1 MYEPIVYFPIVR
13 VMAMKTSYKRRS
25 DFGKMFLRSLV
36 LMFRPDMRFGK
47 KIMIKD
53 GLSSPITNCNE
64 ACFTLITDVPFGAKS
79 ERGA

>member
-1 MYEPIVYFPIVR
+1 MYELIVYFPIVR
-13 VMAMKTSYKRRS
+13 VTLKTSFKRRS
-25 DFGKMFLRSLV
+25 DFGEMFLRSLV
-36 LMFRPDMRFGK
+36 LMFRPDMRFSK

-64 ACFTLITDVPFGAKS
+64 ACFRLITDVPFGAKS

>member
-1 MYEPIVYFPIVR
+1 
-13 VMAMKTSYKRRS
+13 
-25 DFGKMFLRSLV
+25 
-36 LMFRPDMRFGK
+36 MFRPDMRFSK